1 MNLGKS
7 YERLAF
13 PLIGEIHRGSSIE
26 KKVISQTIPLCVSP
40 IRGEATAP
48 FTLSHI
54 FFLLLLSSVV
64 CCLMTSCKVYSF
76 TGASIAP
83 DIKSVTIENFSNQSE
98 NGNSAVNQNLTDLL
112 KNKFLSETN
121 LNLAN
126 SGGDIEFSG
135 AVTGYSIRGQAP
147 TADQTTA
154 LNRLTITVKVDY
166 LNNVNEKENWSQTF
180 TRYADYESTQNLAD
194 VERQLVNDINTQI
207 AEDIFNKA
215 FVNW

>member
-1 MNLGKS
+1 MRS
-7 YERLAF
+7 RQ
-13 PLIGEIHRGSSIE
+13 SS
-26 KKVISQTIPLCVSP
+26 VISRQLFALVM
-40 IRGEATAP
+40 
-48 FTLSHI
+48 
-54 FFLLLLSSVV
+54 LSSVV
-64 CCLMTSCKVYSF
+64 CGLMTSCKVYSF

-83 DIKSVTIENFSNQSE
+83 DIKTVTIENFSNQSE

-121 LNLAN
+121 LSLAN
-126 SGGDIEFSG
+126 SGGDVEFSG

-166 LNNVNEKENWSQTF
+166 LNNKNDKENWSQTF

-194 VERQLVNDINTQI
+194 VERQLVNDINTQL